1 MTQTNGGLPEGYKP
15 GLEGVIA
22 GVSSISEVDAVRDA
36 LTYAGYPAHE
46 LAAHSNY
53 IEVAYL
59 LLHGK
64 LPTAAQ
70 LNDFAAALQK
80 ERALSTDLLNFLKG
94 LPRQGDIMT
103 GLSMAIAYLH
113 MLDKDATKNDTPSNI
128 NKAIKL
134 IAKSPTIVAALHRI
148 HSGKDPIAP
157 NPSLDHAANFLYMIS
172 GQVPDP
178 ETAKAFDST
187 MILYAEH
194 GYNASTFAALVT
206 SSTLS
211 DMYSAIVAAIG
222 TLKGPL
228 HGGANEGAIE
238 MLLKIGDESKAESWL
253 KDALARKDK
262 VMGFGHRVYKK
273 QDSRAPIMKKLAEAT
288 AKRVG
293 DTKLLALSNRLEEAM
308 MREKKLFPNVDY
320 HGAVF
325 YYLIKLPIDVY
336 TPIFAMA
343 RMAGWTAHVIEQHSA
358 NRLIRPE
365 CHYTGARDV
374 PYVPVS
380 SRS

>member
-1 MTQTNGGLPEGYKP
+1 
-15 GLEGVIA
+15 
-22 GVSSISEVDAVRDA
+22 VDAERDA

-59 LLHGK
+59 LLNGK

-70 LNDFAAALQK
+70 MTAFAAEIHK
-80 ERALSTDLLNFLKG
+80 ESALSPDMVNFLKG
-94 LPRQGDIMT
+94 LPKQGDTMT
-103 GLSMAIAYLH
+103 GLSMAISYLH
-113 MLDKDATKNDTPSNI
+113 MLDKDGSKIDFQSNLSH
-128 NKAIKL
+128 AIKL
-134 IAKSPTIVAALHRI
+134 IAKTPTIVAALYRI
-148 HSGKDPIAP
+148 RQGKDPVAP
-157 NPSLDHAANFLYMIS
+157 NPKLDHAANFLYMIS
-172 GQVPDP
+172 GKEPRA
-178 ETAKAFDST
+178 EFAKSFDST

-206 SSTLS
+206 ASTLS
-211 DMYSAIVAAIG
+211 DMYSAIVSAIG

-238 MLLKIGDESKAESWL
+238 MLLKIGDESKAEQWL

-273 QDSRAPIMKKLAEAT
+273 QDSRAPIMKKLAEKT
-288 AKRVG
+288 AQLVG
-293 DTKLLALSNRLEEAM
+293 DTKLFALSNKLEEAM

-325 YYLIKLPIDVY
+325 YYLIGLPIEVY

-365 CHYTGARDV
+365 CYYTGARGV
-374 PYVPVS
+374 PYTPVN

>member
-1 MTQTNGGLPEGYKP
+1 MAQENGGLPEGYKP

-22 GVSSISEVDAVRDA
+22 GVSSISEVDAVKDA

-46 LAAHSNY
+46 LAANSNY

-64 LPTAAQ
+64 LPNASELRAFSDSI
-70 LNDFAAALQK
+70 LK
-80 ERALSTDLLNFLKG
+80 ERALSSDVIAFMKG
-94 LPRQGDIMT
+94 LPKQGDTMT
-103 GLSMAIAYLH
+103 GLSMTISLLH
-113 MLDKDATKNDTPSNI
+113 MLDKDGSKIDHASNLA
-128 NKAIKL
+128 KAVKL
-134 IAKSPTIVAALHRI
+134 IAKAPTIVAALYRI
-148 HSGKDPIAP
+148 RQGQEPIAP
-157 NPSLDHAANFLYMIS
+157 DNKLDHAANFLYMVS
-172 GQVPDP
+172 GKAPDP
-178 ETAKAFDST
+178 EVAKAFDST

-194 GYNASTFAALVT
+194 GYNASTFSSLVT
-206 SSTLS
+206 ASTLS

-238 MLLKIGDESKAESWL
+238 MLLKIGSADKAEGWL
-253 KDALARKDK
+253 KDALARKEK

-273 QDSRAPIMKKLAEAT
+273 QDSRAPIMKKLAEKT
-288 AKRVG
+288 AQRVG
-293 DTKLLALSNRLEEAM
+293 DTKLYPLSVKLEEAM
-308 MREKKLFPNVDY
+308 MREKKIFPNVDF

-325 YYLIKLPIDVY
+325 YYLIGLPIEVY
-336 TPIFAMA
+336 TTIFAMA
-343 RMAGWTAHVIEQHSA
+343 RMAGWTAHVIEQHLA

-365 CHYTGARDV
+365 CHYTGARGV
-374 PYVPVS
+374 PYTPVA